1 MDWEEGD
8 MNKLTSWF
16 AAAVLAMPIAGA
28 SGEVEKDSTAP
39 DRPVRVTERDIDNTN
54 KKVAGAYGALVTMWN
69 NEFRRIGERFTAPR
83 ILRYEGATMTQCGV
97 IRPEN
102 AEYCPNA
109 NTIFYDDV
117 FVTGLTK
124 LAANDLGTDGD
135 MVAIGVI
142 AHEMGHAVA
151 MQVGYRSRNS
161 YDNESTADCLA
172 GAFTKQAQK
181 DGSIEPGDIDEAFY
195 GMSLAGDPTPEPTGN
210 ARYDRM
216 IQARL
221 VRESHGTK
229 QQRMQNFRNGLEGGP
244 QACLEAFR

>member
-1 MDWEEGD
+1 MSRL
-8 MNKLTSWF
+8 KFWF

-28 SGEVEKDSTAP
+28 SGEVPKNETPP
-39 DRPVRVTERDIDNTN
+39 DRPVRVTEREIENTN
-54 KKVAGAYGALVTMWN
+54 KKVAAAYGALVAMWN
-69 NEFRRIGERFTAPR
+69 NEFKQIGERFTAPR
-83 ILRYEGATMTQCGV
+83 IVRYEGAAMTACGV

-109 NTIFYDDV
+109 NAIFYDQV

-135 MVAIGVI
+135 MVAVGVI

-151 MQVGYRSRNS
+151 MQLGYRSRNS

-195 GMSLAGDPTPEPTGN
+195 GMSLAGDPTPEATGN

-216 IQARL
+216 VQARL
-221 VRESHGTK
+221 ARESHGTK
-229 QQRMQNFRNGLEGGP
+229 EQRMQNFRSGLEGGP
-244 QACLEAFR
+244 EACLEAFR

>member
-1 MDWEEGD
+1 
-8 MNKLTSWF
+8 MNKLKFWV

-28 SGEVEKDSTAP
+28 SGAVPATAP
-39 DRPVRVTERDIDNTN
+39 DRPVRVSEQDIKNTN
-54 KKVAGAYGALVTMWN
+54 EKVAAAYSALVTMWSSQ
-69 NEFRRIGERFTAPR
+69 FKQIGERFSAPR
-83 ILRYEGATMTQCGV
+83 IVRYEGAAMTSCGI

-102 AEYCPNA
+102 AEYCPTA
-109 NTIFYDDV
+109 NTIFYDQV
-117 FVTGLTK
+117 FVAGLTK
-124 LAANDLGTDGD
+124 LAANELGTDGD

-151 MQVGYRSRNS
+151 MQLGYRSRSS

-210 ARYDRM
+210 ARYDRI

-221 VRESHGTK
+221 ARESHGTK
-229 QQRMQNFRNGLEGGP
+229 QQRMRNFRNGLDGGP
-244 QACLEAFR
+244 EACLDVFR

>member
-1 MDWEEGD
+1 MSRL
-8 MNKLTSWF
+8 KFWF

-28 SGEVEKDSTAP
+28 SGEVPKNETPP
-39 DRPVRVTERDIDNTN
+39 DRPVRVTEREIENTN
-54 KKVAGAYGALVTMWN
+54 KKVAAAYGALVAMWN
-69 NEFRRIGERFTAPR
+69 NEFKQIGERFTAPR
-83 ILRYEGATMTQCGV
+83 IVRYEGAAMTACGV

-109 NTIFYDDV
+109 NAIFYDQV

-135 MVAIGVI
+135 MVAVGVI

-151 MQVGYRSRNS
+151 MQLGYRSRNS

-195 GMSLAGDPTPEPTGN
+195 GMSLAGDPTPEATGN

-221 VRESHGTK
+221 ARESHGTK
-229 QQRMQNFRNGLEGGP
+229 EQRMQNFRSGLEGGP
-244 QACLEAFR
+244 SACLAELR